1 MCTVLL
7 NATKVCSKALPCC
20 GLARKADQ
28 RLVLCVP
35 VLYNVGL
42 ISGGRQPCVRGK
54 QASALFAQSRVLK
67 EPKNLSALAN
77 NRVSAFQ
84 GL

>member
-1 MCTVLL
+1 MVPPLHVWNIEASGIFQVGVAMCTVLL

-35 VLYNVGL
+35 VLYNVQL
-42 ISGGRQPCVRGK
+42 
-54 QASALFAQSRVLK
+54 LD
-67 EPKNLSALAN
+67 
-77 NRVSAFQ
+77 
-84 GL
+84 